1 MAKSKIEIKVES
13 PTPEQVKAARLEA
26 GLSQTAAA
34 NLIHC
39 HWQAWVKWEHYDKT
53 DKAQS
58 RRMHPGLWE
67 LFQIKAAKL
76 KGKKRKP
83 KAETAGPAD

>member
-1 MAKSKIEIKVES
+1 MAKSKIETKIES

-26 GLSQTAAA
+26 GLSQTGAAA
-34 NLIHC
+34 LIYC

-76 KGKKRKP
+76 KRKEKRKV
-83 KAETAGPAD
+83 AGSAD